1 MSKTDK
7 SEAAELVVPARYYL
21 RALEMLQEENTDVN
35 QILEPLQLK
44 LSSLSEPDASLPWR
58 TVEALIEGAEVVRKH
73 PGLALDLGRRLKLT
87 SHSFVGFGIL
97 SSPNVDYALRLAA
110 RYFRLIMPSFH
121 MRYQV
126 NAEQAEIS
134 YAPQIPMSQHCMDF
148 HLEALAVAT
157 HYEARDLLEGAMPQ
171 YDLHLSYAK
180 PAHAQRYEELREARC
195 HFSSLP
201 TPGIS
206 MRFPAAIANKPL
218 ALSDNAALKMAES
231 RCRDLVSKVVAKKS
245 VSDWIEM
252 MLRESGDGMP
262 KLAELAH
269 TLNLSTR
276 TLDRHL
282 QREGTGFRDLRNRVQ
297 LDKARQMLSEQTQS
311 ITQIAHELG
320 YTDAANFSRAFKR
333 EAGLSPRAY
342 REKTASA
349 S

>member
-7 SEAAELVVPARYYL
+7 SDTTELVVPARYYV
-21 RALEMLQEENTDVN
+21 RALEMLHEENTDIN
-35 QILEPLQLK
+35 QILEPLNLN
-44 LSSLSEPDASLPWR
+44 LTDLAEPDATLPWQ
-58 TVEALIEGAEVVRKH
+58 TVEALIARAQVIRKQ

-97 SSPNVDYALRLAA
+97 SSPNVDYALRLAT
-110 RYFRLIMPSFH
+110 RYFSLIMPSFH
-121 MRYQV
+121 MRYRCD
-126 NAEQAEIS
+126 AEQAEIS
-134 YAPQIPMSQHCMDF
+134 YVPQMPMSQSCMDF
-148 HLEALAVAT
+148 HLETLAVAT

-171 YDLHLSYAK
+171 YELHLSYAK
-180 PAHAQRYEELREARC
+180 PAHAQRYEELREARY

-231 RCRDLVSKVVAKKS
+231 RCRDLVSKVVAKKR

-262 KLAELAH
+262 NLAELAH

-297 LDKARQMLSEQTQS
+297 LDKARQMLSEHAQS

-320 YTDAANFSRAFKR
+320 YSDAANFSRAFKR

-342 REKTASA
+342 REKAETAS
-349 S
+349 